1 MSANETEIPWTV
13 AVSWDRFGMTSWFEC
28 GWTRAE
34 SGCTDSVAQKILIL
48 KKILGFLGPYP
59 PYSMDSPRTIQN
71 LCRIYWA
78 RFPICGPLNPS
89 VIDLYPHL
97 PLKQHSYENGSLLV
111 DLRTEW
117 AMASSRLHRS
127 PGWDWQS
134 VQSAGPGIELLQNS
148 PKFYAFCL
156 LGLLYRKICQEHT
169 WKYDVEDTISQS
181 EYHPFCFGCTSM
193 IFRSCT

>member
-1 MSANETEIPWTV
+1 MAQCVCKWNWNTLNSGSFLGQI
-13 AVSWDRFGMTSWFEC
+13 WDDQLIWMWLNQGRKWLYRFSCAENTDFE
-28 GWTRAE
+28 
-34 SGCTDSVAQKILIL
+34 
-48 KKILGFLGPYP
+48 KILGFLGPYP

-148 PKFYAFCL
+148 PKFYAFFVGIIVPQNMPRTYMKIRRWRYNFPVRVSSL
-156 LGLLYRKICQEHT
+156 LLWMYINDL
-169 WKYDVEDTISQS
+169 
-181 EYHPFCFGCTSM
+181 
-193 IFRSCT
+193 